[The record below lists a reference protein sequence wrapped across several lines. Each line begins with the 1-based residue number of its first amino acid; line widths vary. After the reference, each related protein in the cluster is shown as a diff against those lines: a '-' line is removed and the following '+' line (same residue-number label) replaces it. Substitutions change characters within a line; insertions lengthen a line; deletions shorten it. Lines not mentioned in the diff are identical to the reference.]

1 LRRSDLQERG
11 EAGFFAGIG
20 FPHAEH
26 VADISALHVT
36 DHDHPAGEVAV
47 ADTPFLAVF
56 ATGVRELEGRARKH
70 DCCVVEIETALLVGA
85 PPLSQIVSESH
96 YYCSYR
102 YYRRQ
107 PAISLAACRPV
118 AESRNTGFID

>member
-1 LRRSDLQERG
+1 LIGTASTLRRSDLQERG

-47 ADTPFLAVF
+47 ADTP
-56 ATGVRELEGRARKH
+56 
-70 DCCVVEIETALLVGA
+70 
-85 PPLSQIVSESH
+85 PLSRIASDSH
-96 YYCSYR
+96 DYCSYR

-107 PAISLAACRPV
+107 PAISLAARRPA
-118 AESRNTGFID
+118 AERRNTGFID